1 MIDDD
6 FAFFGFDEIS
16 WDRLVALLLGERVGA
31 PKDRRGV
38 LIIVA
43 DERGHPA
50 ATFHT
55 VQGKIDP
62 RALPPTT
69 DLGALC
75 SATEAGACIV
85 LRERAMAGFA
95 DYLAEPLDGDED
107 FAARVMRFVRV
118 VHELGNGNLLRV
130 WPNPLLDLFLP
141 AAPAAAPAADVL
153 LPEDHAVVLGV
164 FERGELWTGAVLRRR
179 GKRFDTLAGPS
190 AMIDWTGPLGGDWR
204 RDLRLIVRGVARELG
219 VVHAGLFMELPT
231 ARSIF
236 IERQAGGWALAYAMR
251 NLLVH
256 PLPAFARAAL
266 GVNAVLGTVQYA
278 FQAIE
283 EMDPD
288 EVARIAV
295 GFWQG
300 LTDGRGVEGL
310 LGFSPREALAEVVQD
325 KLGRR
330 SAPSPESVDP
340 PRDRDDCASEARR
353 DAGSDPARAA
363 GEPDEVG

>member
-1 MIDDD
+1 M
-6 FAFFGFDEIS
+6 
-16 WDRLVALLLGERVGA
+16 
-31 PKDRRGV
+31 
-38 LIIVA
+38 
-43 DERGHPA
+43 
-50 ATFHT
+50 
-55 VQGKIDP
+55 
-62 RALPPTT
+62 
-69 DLGALC
+69 
-75 SATEAGACIV
+75 EAGACIV
-85 LRERAMAGFA
+85 LRDRAMAGFA
-95 DYLAEPLDGDED
+95 DYLAEPLDGDGD

-118 VHELGNGNLLRV
+118 IRELGNGNLLRV

-141 AAPAAAPAADVL
+141 VAPAAAPAADVL

-164 FERGELWTGAVLRRR
+164 FDEGELWTGAVLRRR

-190 AMIDWTGPLGGDWR
+190 AMIEWTGPLGGDWR
-204 RDLRLIVRGVARELG
+204 RDQRLIVRAVDRELG
-219 VVHAGLFMELPT
+219 VVHAGVFMELPT

-251 NLLVH
+251 NLLVY

-295 GFWQG
+295 GFWHG
-300 LTDGRGVEGL
+300 LTDGRGLEGL
-310 LGFSPREALAEVVQD
+310 LGFSPREMLTEVVQD

-330 SAPSPESVDP
+330 PVPSPGMDAEHDDLDGRVD
-340 PRDRDDCASEARR
+340 EAQHE
-353 DAGSDPARAA
+353 AAPDPARPAD
-363 GEPDEVG
+363 GSDDVG